1 MFFSCDCWQNVNET
15 LKQVEREMLKY
26 LIAKIVNLFLTILF
40 SAVLNISKECAY
52 LKASYETPLEV
63 F

>member
-1 MFFSCDCWQNVNET
+1 M
-15 LKQVEREMLKY
+15 MKY

-40 SAVLNISKECAY
+40 SAMLNISKECAY